1 MWQACW
7 CRSIILGLGLRRT
20 SRKGEKGKE
29 EERKKENDRH
39 IVLDTCDGQL

>member
-1 MWQACW
+1 MQQAYW

-29 EERKKENDRH
+29 ERKKENDRH
-39 IVLDTCDGQL
+39 IVLDTWDGQL